1 MRSARPDE
9 TRRLIAVETA
19 AARLFADHGYP
30 ALAEEAPRTLQ
41 EFARF
46 TAGNSVLVAE
56 SGDAMPA
63 GFVVAGDIGGYFYLM
78 ELSVDPAHGR
88 RGLGTALVRAALAAA
103 RRSGYRNAALST
115 FRAVPFNAPFYR
127 KLGFVE
133 LEPARAEP
141 ALRARF
147 LREVP
152 PGVEASARVLMV
164 RRIGD

>member
-1 MRSARPDE
+1 M
-9 TRRLIAVETA
+9 ETA

-30 ALAEEAPRTLQ
+30 ALADEPPRSPR

-46 TAGNSVLVAE
+46 TAANSVLVAE
-56 SGDAMPA
+56 TGDGMPA
-63 GFVVAGDIGGYFYLM
+63 GFVVTGDVGGHYYLT

-88 RGLGTALVRAALAAA
+88 RGLGTALVGAALAAG
-103 RRSGYRNAALST
+103 RGLGYRNAALST

-127 KLGFVE
+127 RLGFAE

-164 RRIGD
+164 RRIEA